1 MLSNT
6 MGNIWEQYDDWKWT
20 DTEGQLA
27 WDAIYNR
34 EWAESLVR
42 QEFPHMHEEDVEIMA
57 QHRIDNGYYATLDF

>member
-1 MLSNT
+1 MLGST

-27 WDAIYNR
+27 WSKVYEL
-34 EWAESLVR
+34 EWAESLVK
-42 QEFPHMHEEDVEIMA
+42 QEFPYMNDEDVEIMA